1 MVDVAV
7 FLSMPEIRERVEA
20 ARRRCERLQAPWL
33 SWPAAATSAEIGDF
47 ERLLGCAPAFGLD
60 GQALIEEV
68 APDRVAEAINA
79 IDHRHSSYEAQVR
92 AVVDR
97 ALDAAEALSQ
107 FCLRSR
113 CVDGP
118 ATAAVS
124 RFQQLAVETLAVFLK
139 DLSGDASASA
149 RIRELTDSLPL
160 PQAPFPAVQLADT
173 ITEELERCRE
183 APRPLVS
190 IAQNAAPALAFI
202 LSTRPEDLDEHA
214 WHLAPIAA
222 TLLEHGTPVTA
233 VVASG
238 IRCLID
244 AALAVDRQAAHNIVN
259 ARDHKHTKAL
269 DAFERRLRRDVALP
283 PPGHID
289 AVADLSLR
297 LHADVFELNWRGA
310 AQQAY
315 DLACIALATN
325 RHELNATGAPDDLRA
340 AARKLS
346 RSPLIA
352 DALNMLAER
361 PLPSMR
367 HAAAHMHFAPRFN
380 DAGTI
385 ENLQSGDSADALA
398 LVRGAGGSDLAALG
412 VVIARAVARIDEKL
426 GTQESWLRV
435 ELARAVL
442 ADGHLP
448 LIEAESDGAT
458 LGLRTAPHA
467 EHALPSHLPRAA
479 RVLRDALPGIKRVII
494 LDTSN
499 ETVADA

>member
-1 MVDVAV
+1 
-7 FLSMPEIRERVEA
+7 
-20 ARRRCERLQAPWL
+20 
-33 SWPAAATSAEIGDF
+33 
-47 ERLLGCAPAFGLD
+47 
-60 GQALIEEV
+60 LIEEV
-68 APDRVAEAINA
+68 VPDRLAEAINA
-79 IDHRHSSYEAQVR
+79 IDHRHRGYEAQVR

-97 ALDAAEALSQ
+97 ALDATEALSH

-124 RFQQLAVETLAVFLK
+124 KFQQLAIETLAAYLK
-139 DLSGDASASA
+139 GLCGDPSSSA
-149 RIRELTDSLPL
+149 RIRELTDSLRSSHVPS
-160 PQAPFPAVQLADT
+160 PAAQPT
-173 ITEELERCRE
+173 GTMTEELERRRE
-183 APRPLVS
+183 EPRPLVS
-190 IAQNAAPALAFI
+190 IAQSAAPVLAFI
-202 LSTRPEDLDEHA
+202 LSTAPEELDEHA
-214 WHLAPIAA
+214 WHLGPIAA
-222 TLLEHGTPVTA
+222 TLIEHGAPVTA

-244 AALAVDRQAAHNIVN
+244 EALAVDRQATHRIVN
-259 ARDHKHTKAL
+259 ARDHQHTRAL
-269 DAFERRLRRDVALP
+269 DAFGRRLRRDIALP
-283 PPGHID
+283 SPGHID

-315 DLACIALATN
+315 DLACIALATS

-340 AARKLS
+340 AARKLA
-346 RSPLIA
+346 RRPLIA

-367 HAAAHMHFAPRFN
+367 HAAAHMDFAPRFD

-385 ENLQSGDSADALA
+385 ENLQSGDSADALVLA
-398 LVRGAGGSDLAALG
+398 RGAGGSDLAALG
-412 VVIARAVARIDEKL
+412 VAIARAAARIDEKL
-426 GTQESWLRV
+426 GTQESWLRI

-458 LGLRTAPHA
+458 LGLRTAPDA

-479 RVLRDALPGIKRVII
+479 RALRDALPGVTRVVI

-499 ETVADA
+499 ETIADA